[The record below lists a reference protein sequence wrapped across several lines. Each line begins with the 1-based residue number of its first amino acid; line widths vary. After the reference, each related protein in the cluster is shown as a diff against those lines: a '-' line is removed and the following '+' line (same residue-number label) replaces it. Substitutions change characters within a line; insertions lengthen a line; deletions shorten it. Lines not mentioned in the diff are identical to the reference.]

1 MKIQQVQNNNTNFQ
15 GLYGNKWAINGLN
28 QQMKTNVDRL
38 AQDYDVLV
46 KKQVMLFKQKETIV

>member
-28 QQMKTNVDRL
+28 QQMKTNEAKNRTIKGRVSTCE
-38 AQDYDVLV
+38 
-46 KKQVMLFKQKETIV
+46 FCGQKI